1 MVFDEGP
8 GCCILSEYAFPAP
21 RSIKKGLSCR
31 TFRNANPGPKSP
43 PGPGSRPSLDD
54 LRTLRD
60 GPHAF
65 LLQIARLYGDVVRY
79 PVGPLAVYLVVHPDG
94 VKHVLQ
100 DNAKNYSKD
109 TFQYN
114 LLSSITGRGLL
125 TSDGD
130 FWLRQRRLAQPAFHR
145 QRIAGFAGLMTGYA
159 EAMLVRWDGYAARGE
174 PIDVAAEMM
183 HLALQIV
190 GKALFSIEIGSAADE
205 LAQATL
211 VVLDHIV
218 GRARTFGIVPQ
229 LAADARQPSL
239 PESPGGPGGC
249 GQRHDCSA
257 ASRSR
262 RSVGPPRHVDV
273 GPRPGKW

>member
-1 MVFDEGP
+1 MSNEK
-8 GCCILSEYAFPAP
+8 LSM
-21 RSIKKGLSCR
+21 SDISD
-31 TFRNANPGPKSP
+31 ANPNLPPP

-65 LLQIARLYGDVVRY
+65 LLQIARQYGDIVRY

-145 QRIAGFAGLMTGYA
+145 QRIAGFAGLMTAYA
-159 EAMLVRWDGYAARGE
+159 EAMLARWDGFAAARR
-174 PIDVAAEMM
+174 
-183 HLALQIV
+183 
-190 GKALFSIEIGSAADE
+190 AD
-205 LAQATL
+205 
-211 VVLDHIV
+211 
-218 GRARTFGIVPQ
+218 RC
-229 LAADARQPSL
+229 
-239 PESPGGPGGC
+239 C
-249 GQRHDCSA
+249 G
-257 ASRSR
+257 
-262 RSVGPPRHVDV
+262 
-273 GPRPGKW
+273 

>member
-1 MVFDEGP
+1 M
-8 GCCILSEYAFPAP
+8 
-21 RSIKKGLSCR
+21 LSCNKMN
-31 TFRNANPGPKSP
+31 TEKAAMPDISDANPSLPPP
-43 PGPGSRPSLDD
+43 PGPGSRPPLDD

-65 LLQIARLYGDVVRY
+65 LLQIARQYGDIVRY
-79 PVGPLAVYLVVHPDG
+79 PVGPLAAYLVVHPDG

-145 QRIAGFAGLMTGYA
+145 QRIAGFAGLMTAYA
-159 EAMLVRWDGYAARGE
+159 EAMLARWDGFAARGE

-190 GKALFSIEIGSAADE
+190 GKALFSIEIGE
-205 LAQATL
+205 
-211 VVLDHIV
+211 
-218 GRARTFGIVPQ
+218 
-229 LAADARQPSL
+229 
-239 PESPGGPGGC
+239 
-249 GQRHDCSA
+249 
-257 ASRSR
+257 
-262 RSVGPPRHVDV
+262 
-273 GPRPGKW
+273 

>member
-1 MVFDEGP
+1 MYTERVCFPCNKMSFEKAAMPDISDANHSLP
-8 GCCILSEYAFPAP
+8 PPPAP
-21 RSIKKGLSCR
+21 VHAHRWMTCAR
-31 TFRNANPGPKSP
+31 C
-43 PGPGSRPSLDD
+43 
-54 LRTLRD
+54 RD

-145 QRIAGFAGLMTGYA
+145 QRIAGFAGLMTAYA
-159 EAMLVRWDGYAARGE
+159 EAMLVRWM
-174 PIDVAAEMM
+174 VT
-183 HLALQIV
+183 Q
-190 GKALFSIEIGSAADE
+190 
-205 LAQATL
+205 
-211 VVLDHIV
+211 
-218 GRARTFGIVPQ
+218 RT
-229 LAADARQPSL
+229 
-239 PESPGGPGGC
+239 
-249 GQRHDCSA
+249 
-257 ASRSR
+257 ASRSMLR
-262 RSVGPPRHVDV
+262 PR
-273 GPRPGKW
+273 